1 MSLSILSATQNIM
14 RLLLLLNLCDAWIG
28 VVSSLVS
35 MSAISASVFCFIIS
49 ESPMD
54 ITTYLALII
63 PPVLLLTYTPKSLDL
78 WHAGSLIQQDPVHMG
93 HWALWP
99 LVMVLHNSDCI
110 EHKSVFAHSGL
121 CATHVGCNLYY
132 NQRGSLHDST
142 SIVGK
147 QVC

>member
-1 MSLSILSATQNIM
+1 
-14 RLLLLLNLCDAWIG
+14 
-28 VVSSLVS
+28 
-35 MSAISASVFCFIIS
+35 
-49 ESPMD
+49 MD

-110 EHKSVFAHSGL
+110 EHKSVFSHTGL
-121 CATHVGCNLYY
+121 CATCVGNVLCYKYFVILQLY
-132 NQRGSLHDST
+132 NKKVLECVQTFGLLH
-142 SIVGK
+142 
-147 QVC
+147 CF